1 MGGVILAS
9 LFVQTSLSSSTPIS
23 DDKNVSFLLIQAVY
37 LPLGSFMSC
46 FQGEKGF
53 RASFLHLLFFQMPLA
68 QNNPMPKGHIWE
80 YHILPPFIGICKIRW
95 LQSLLHGSQL
105 GLSV

>member
-1 MGGVILAS
+1 MVGVILAS

-53 RASFLHLLFFQMPLA
+53 RASFLHLLFFKCL
-68 QNNPMPKGHIWE
+68 
-80 YHILPPFIGICKIRW
+80 
-95 LQSLLHGSQL
+95 
-105 GLSV
+105 